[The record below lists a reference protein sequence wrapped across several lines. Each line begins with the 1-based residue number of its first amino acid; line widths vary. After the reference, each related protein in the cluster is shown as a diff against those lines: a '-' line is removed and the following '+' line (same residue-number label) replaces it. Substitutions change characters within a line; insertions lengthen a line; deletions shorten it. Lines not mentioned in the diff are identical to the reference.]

1 LFTFAGT
8 NKMNFY
14 PTEKWI
20 DWVDTLSENNY
31 VIIDDFVSEDMF
43 RKLRSFLF
51 DHLNEN
57 NFKKAG
63 IGAMTEYQVKSS
75 IRGDFVYWLESAR
88 DTQLEDLFML
98 IEHIKMMF
106 NRLCYLSLSGYEFHL
121 AHYPEGSFYKKH
133 LDQFKERSNR
143 MITVILYLNEN
154 WQKGDGGELKV
165 YKGDGETLLIEPVGN
180 RCVIFKSDA
189 LEHEV
194 LLTHKSRYSLTGWLL
209 YQSSVYG
216 FLRV

>member
-1 LFTFAGT
+1 LATFASD
-8 NKMNFY
+8 NNMEFY
-14 PTEKWI
+14 STEKWI
-20 DWVDTLSENNY
+20 DWVDTLSEKDY
-31 VIIDDFVSEDMF
+31 VVIDDFVSEELF

-51 DHLNEN
+51 DYLKDN

-63 IGAMTEYQVKSS
+63 IGAMAEYQVKSS
-75 IRGDFVYWLESAR
+75 VRGDFVYWLDSAR
-88 DTQLEDLFML
+88 DTQLDDVFML
-98 IEHIKMMF
+98 IEHIKTMF
-106 NRLCYLSLSGYEFHL
+106 NQLCYLSLSGYEFHL

-165 YKGDGETLLIEPVGN
+165 YKSDGETQLIEPVGN
-180 RCVIFKSDA
+180 RCVIFRSDA

-194 LLTHKSRYSLTGWLL
+194 LLTYKSRYSLTGWLL
-209 YQSSVYG
+209 YQPST
-216 FLRV
+216 LW